1 MLFILHHRK
10 TYKEILIFKDMIVRE
25 KTRPEI
31 ETKLRSMSDF
41 LKMEYLENCLKQQ
54 DLAHDVKRFVHQNLA
69 LLYEPRSM
77 FSEAA
82 KNMES
87 VADVSVTFKDKI
99 DAFLKVIELY
109 VKAGMFDMADNALRK
124 AMSCANASQRVNI
137 RMNVKEMYKNQA
149 IKYEKIDKPGNAM
162 KIYEKMMALEEDV
175 SAKNEI
181 KRKLLPIYERLGKI
195 REYSTMSRTMS

>member
-1 MLFILHHRK
+1 
-10 TYKEILIFKDMIVRE
+10 MIVRE

-31 ETKLRSMSDF
+31 EAKLKNMSDF
-41 LKMEYLENCLKQQ
+41 LRMEYLEACLKQQ
-54 DLAHDVKRFVHQNLA
+54 ELAHDVKRFVHQNLA
-69 LLYEPRSM
+69 MLYEPRSM

-82 KNMES
+82 KNMEA

-99 DAFLKVIELY
+99 DAFLKMIELY
-109 VKAGMFDMADNALRK
+109 VKASMFDMADNALRK

-162 KIYEKMMALEEDV
+162 KIYEKLMALEEDA
-175 SAKNEI
+175 SAKNEV
-181 KRKLLPIYERLGKI
+181 KKKLLPIYERLGKI
-195 REYSTMSRTMS
+195 REYSALSRTMS